1 MMALF
6 ERGEK
11 AIMEKATDGFQSAVS
26 LFSTY
31 MECAHQVYTLDLC
44 LLVILYFNTNV
55 HKGRLTT
62 KSLLGGGKETTKL
75 GQ

>member
-1 MMALF
+1 MALF
-6 ERGEK
+6 MRGEK
-11 AIMEKATDGFQSAVS
+11 AIMAKAMEGFQSAVS
-26 LFSTY
+26 LFSTH
-31 MECAHQVYTLDLC
+31 MKCAHQVYTLNLC

-62 KSLLGGGKETTKL
+62 RSLLGGGKETTKL